1 MALPEGYTGPTGGR
15 MVLNADGTSEYVRF
29 YDKPLTADEER
40 AVAEFLE
47 LSPNGRLRKVIEMQ
61 DELRRLR
68 WNDAELRKG
77 QEDNRRILKE
87 FQVTETRLRLTA
99 AQRPPEGYSRPAIVR
114 DLMEHAERAGWA
126 VRWAWQE
133 PDEAGDVRL
142 DFRLTRGEVW
152 RADLYWVCQP
162 GGKGRRVRPGLI
174 RRPGQDWSDAPS
186 VVKLKEI
193 LLEAV
198 QDG

>member
-29 YDKPLTADEER
+29 YDKPLTADEET

-68 WNDAELRKG
+68 WNEAELRKG
-77 QEDNRRILKE
+77 QENDRRILKE
-87 FQVTETRLRLTA
+87 FRATEARLRLTA
-99 AQRPPEGYSRPAIVR
+99 VQRPPEGYSRPAIVR
-114 DLMEHAERAGWA
+114 DLVDHAERAGWT

-142 DFRLTRGEVW
+142 DISLTRGEIW

-162 GGKGRRVRPGLI
+162 GGKGRRVRSGLI
-174 RRPGQDWSDAPS
+174 RRPGRGWGDAPS

-193 LLEAV
+193 LTQAV